1 MMDRRGIAAV
11 VAVSLLMLGMVLLDR
26 SPWPQPPRVQS
37 SPELAVNS
45 SARGVVA
52 MAPTPSGAVAKAPAS
67 SRQTASR
74 EPPPVPFSF
83 LGRIVEGGETT
94 ILLYATGRTFKV
106 RGIGPLDPDYDVAE
120 IHADHLVLNYLPLNA
135 RQFVG
140 LSSRG
145 VVIGGL
151 PGDSQQD

>member
-11 VAVSLLMLGMVLLDR
+11 VAVSLLMLGMVLLGV
-26 SPWPQPPRVQS
+26 SPQGQAPSVQS
-37 SPELAVNS
+37 SAALPVSS

-52 MAPTPSGAVAKAPAS
+52 IVPTPSAGVAKAAPS

-74 EPPPVPFSF
+74 EPPPVPFLF
-83 LGRIVEGGETT
+83 LGKIVEDGETN

-106 RGIGPLDPDYDVAE
+106 RGIGPLDDDYDVAE
-120 IHADHLVLNYLPLNA
+120 IHADHLVLRYLPLNA

-151 PGDSQQD
+151 PEDSQQD